1 MMAKSAVQ
9 GFVFLVFATG
19 FVVACGP
26 EPRATENARLVA
38 AGPVVVPEG
47 DQIAARV
54 NDTVILRT
62 DVWREAQAQFGDT
75 AGLPPELSDEDF
87 DAIVE
92 QLIDQ
97 RLLALEARRLDLHR
111 TPEARRQLAL
121 AEERILGNVLVET
134 TLENAVT
141 EETIQRIY
149 SEQIR
154 LIPRGIEVRARHIMV
169 ASREEADA
177 VKARLEAGEDFAE
190 LAVAISQ
197 DNATRLEGGDMGY
210 FSRQGILPAFG
221 AVAFATDEGAISEP
235 FQSEFGWHVLTVV
248 DRRQQPPPPLE
259 TLRANI
265 VRYYTFDQLET
276 LIVDLRSSATVERF
290 AMEEATELDLAETGE
305 ASDVETGTTPD

>member
-1 MMAKSAVQ
+1 MTKSAVQ
-9 GFVFLVFATG
+9 GFVFLVIATG

-26 EPRATENARLVA
+26 EPRATVDGRA
-38 AGPVVVPEG
+38 ATTGSAALSEG

-54 NDTVILRT
+54 DDTVILRT
-62 DVWREAQAQFGDT
+62 DVWREAQAQFGEA

-97 RLLALEARRLDLHR
+97 RLLALEARRRDLHR
-111 TPEARRQLAL
+111 TPDARRQLAL

-134 TLENAVT
+134 TLEDAVT

-149 SEQIR
+149 AEQIR

-177 VKARLEAGEDFAE
+177 VKARLDAGEDFAQ

-248 DRRQQPPPPLE
+248 DRRQQPPPSLE

-276 LIVDLRSSATVERF
+276 LIVDLRSAATVERF
-290 AMEEATELDLAETGE
+290 ALEDAGAFGE
-305 ASDVETGTTPD
+305 AEAGDPSDVEAGSSPN

>member
-1 MMAKSAVQ
+1 MVKSAVQ
-9 GFVFLVFATG
+9 RFVFLLIATAL
-19 FVVACGP
+19 VAACGP
-26 EPRATENARLVA
+26 EPRVA
-38 AGPVVVPEG
+38 ETGRSTALGPAVVPDG

-54 NDTVILRT
+54 DGTVILRT
-62 DVWREAQAQFGDT
+62 DVRREAQAQSGER
-75 AGLPPELSDEDF
+75 AGLPTQLDGATF
-87 DAIVE
+87 DVIVE

-97 RLLALEARRLDLHR
+97 RLLALEARRRDLHR

-134 TLENAVT
+134 TLEDAVT

-149 SEQIR
+149 AEQIR
-154 LIPRGIEVRARHIMV
+154 LIPRATEVRARHILV
-169 ASREEADA
+169 NSREDADA
-177 VKARLEAGEDFAE
+177 VKVRLEAGEDFAQ

-248 DRRQQPPPPLE
+248 DRRQQPPPSLE
-259 TLRANI
+259 ALRANI

-276 LIVDLRSSATVERF
+276 LIGDLRRSAQVERF
-290 AMEEATELDLAETGE
+290 ELEDETESDLDESGD
-305 ASDVETGTTPD
+305 ASVVETDPTPN

>member
-1 MMAKSAVQ
+1 MVKSAVQ
-9 GFVFLVFATG
+9 GFVLTVIATA

-26 EPRATENARLVA
+26 DPRPAESGRSAVL
-38 AGPVVVPEG
+38 GPVVVPEG

-54 NDTVILRT
+54 DDTVILRT
-62 DVWREAQAQFGDT
+62 DVWREAQAQFGDS
-75 AGLPPELSDEDF
+75 AGLPPQLDDVSYDV
-87 DAIVE
+87 ILE

-97 RLLALEARRLDLHR
+97 RLLALEARRRDLHR

-149 SEQIR
+149 AEQIR
-154 LIPRGIEVRARHIMV
+154 LIPRDIEVRARHILV
-169 ASREEADA
+169 NSRAEAVA
-177 VKARLEAGEDFAE
+177 VKAQLEAGWDFAQ
-190 LAVAISQ
+190 LAVAVSQ

-235 FQSEFGWHVLTVV
+235 FRSEFGWHVLTVV
-248 DRRQQPPPPLE
+248 DRRRQPPPALE

-276 LIVDLRSSATVERF
+276 LIGDLRSAARVER
-290 AMEEATELDLAETGE
+290 MELEDTPETNPDEAGE
-305 ASDVETGTTPD
+305 VSVVETDPTPH